1 MANAIRGHQK
11 QLFVNLLSPQNI
23 DGGTITNNYICTKN
37 SDHIR
42 VLIST
47 GAMAAGSA
55 LTINKAKTAAAGSA
69 TQWLDWTDV
78 MIETNVSASYGE
90 DASPTKTFTRTTV
103 TSDTIT
109 LATAN
114 SLYSIEFD
122 PIELGEGYDYFA
134 LVFADPAGSV
144 TDLVSVVAILDM
156 KVCAE
161 TPPEAYS

>member
-11 QLFVNLLSPQNI
+11 QLFVSLISPQDINA
-23 DGGTITNNYICTKN
+23 GKTGNYICLK
-37 SDHIR
+37 DVEHVRI
-42 VLIST
+42 LISV
-47 GAMAAGSA
+47 GAMAASTN

-69 TQWLDWTDV
+69 TQWLDWAET
-78 MIETNVSASYGE
+78 MIETNVSASYAE

-103 TSDTIT
+103 TADTMA

-122 PIELGEGYDYFA
+122 PIELGESYDYFTA
-134 LVFADPAGSV
+134 VFSNPGAI
-144 TDLVSVVAILDM
+144 DLVSAIAILDM
-156 KVCAE
+156 KVCGE